1 LYRRIL
7 AIVAAVL
14 VLLVAAPP
22 PSPVHLSYVTSDS
35 MEPTLHPG
43 DAYVVT
49 SFGTVEAGDVVT
61 FRSPERDGYVTHRV
75 VEVTAS
81 GYVTKGD
88 ANPSTDQAAGSPP
101 IPRSA
106 VLGEAVAVGGVL
118 VVFPGLGTALSA
130 VGAGAAPAAVALVSL
145 GLMAI
150 LLGDGTRIPDREV
163 VYVRDVVG
171 PLLVGLGVTVVAV
184 ALVASSTHPVAYP
197 VAEPGSGPDGALAV
211 GEPADRT
218 MTMEVSRP
226 PVTRVVLDA
235 DGMRVVDQTVDGS
248 TVRATVRIPPQE
260 ATGTVEGAIR
270 VRAYPATLPPA
281 VLESLDDVHP
291 AAAWAGSTG
300 VVFAPLVGAYL
311 LLFDG
316 RSTVRLRDLRWLRN
330 RGGRR

>member
-1 LYRRIL
+1 M
-7 AIVAAVL
+7 AAVL

-49 SFGTVEAGDVVT
+49 SLGAVEPGDVVT
-61 FRSPERDGYVTHRV
+61 FRSPDRDGFVTHRV
-75 VEVTAS
+75 VDVTPS

-88 ANPSTDQAAGSPP
+88 ANPSTDQAGGAPRVSP
-101 IPRSA
+101 SA
-106 VLGEAVAVGGVL
+106 VLGEAVSIGGLL
-118 VVFPGLGTALSA
+118 VVFSGLGRALSA
-130 VGAGAAPAAVALVSL
+130 VGAGEVPAAVALVSL
-145 GLMAI
+145 GLFAI
-150 LLGDGTRIPDREV
+150 LLGDRTSIPDREV

-184 ALVASSTHPVAYP
+184 ALIASSTHPVAYP
-197 VAEPGSGPDGALAV
+197 VAEPGAGPDGALTV

-218 MTMEVSRP
+218 VTVDVSRP
-226 PVTRVVLDA
+226 PVTRVVLGA
-235 DGMRVVDQTVDGS
+235 EGMRVVDRTVDGS
-248 TVRATVRIPPQE
+248 TIRATVRIPPPGT
-260 ATGTVEGAIR
+260 TGTFEGAIR
-270 VRAYPATLPPA
+270 VRSYPATLPPS
-281 VLESLDDVHP
+281 VLEALDDLHP
-291 AAAWAGSTG
+291 AAAWIGSTA

-316 RSTVRLRDLRWLRN
+316 RSAVRLRDLRWLRN